1 MGKLSK
7 LIASVCVCWALLS
20 GCSKGRES
28 QSVKSESPAP
38 VASTPDAVL
47 SESAPG
53 HGAGNITGKVR
64 FSGAYTPAKVSVGKD
79 QDVCGDAKVDATLIV
94 GAQGELKNAVIQII
108 DVKQGK
114 APTKLAVLYKA
125 KCEYSPH
132 VVVLSTGGTVK
143 ITNSDGILHN
153 VHSLSQINS
162 PFNRAQPKYLKE
174 VKETFAKAE
183 IIALRCDVHGWMN
196 GWVVVTD
203 NPFFDVTQSDGAF
216 KFDNVPVGKY
226 TLDVWHETLGKAT
239 QAVEVKAGEVTNVT
253 FEFQMKK

>member
-38 VASTPDAVL
+38 VASTPDAVI

-108 DVKQGK
+108 DLKQGK
-114 APTKLAVLYKA
+114 APTKLAVLDQA

-203 NPFFDVTQSDGAF
+203 NPFFEVTQSDGAF

-226 TLDVWHETLGKAT
+226 TLEVWHETLGKAT